1 MRADMSI
8 RIRRLSEEPGEDVE
22 EMGFEGVNSVWAVL
36 RREDLTAFSS
46 RIFRVRPGGH
56 TGIHA
61 HDREHAAVVIRGE
74 CGVEGPH
81 GSWRVPAGS
90 IVMVP
95 AKVPH
100 RFSNT
105 GREGLVLLIMNLFTA
120 LEEEGPLTGEFSGS
134 PMEEER
140 V

>member
-1 MRADMSI
+1 VSI

-36 RREDLTAFSS
+36 KREDLTAFSS
-46 RIFRVRPGGH
+46 RIFRMRPGGH
-56 TGIHA
+56 TGMHA

-105 GREGLVLLIMNLFTA
+105 GREGLVLLIMNIFTA
-120 LEEEGPLTGEFSGS
+120 PTEDEPSTGGLSGS
-134 PMEEER
+134 PAEEEK

>member
-1 MRADMSI
+1 MSI

-36 RREDLTAFSS
+36 KREDLTAFSS
-46 RIFRVRPGGH
+46 RIFRMRPGGH
-56 TGIHA
+56 TGMHA

-105 GREGLVLLIMNLFTA
+105 GREGLVLLIMNIFTA
-120 LEEEGPLTGEFSGS
+120 PTEDEPSTGGLSGS
-134 PMEEER
+134 PAEEEK

>member
-1 MRADMSI
+1 VSI
-8 RIRRLSEEPGEDVE
+8 RIRRLSEEPGVDVD

-36 RREDLTAFSS
+36 KREDLTAFSS
-46 RIFRVRPGGH
+46 RVFRMRPGGH
-56 TGIHA
+56 TGMHA

-81 GSWRVPAGS
+81 DSWRVPAGS
-90 IVMVP
+90 IVTVP

-100 RFSNT
+100 RFSNA
-105 GREGLVLLIMNLFTA
+105 GREGLVLLIMNMFTSPA
-120 LEEEGPLTGEFSGS
+120 EDEPLTRGPSVSPTEEEK
-134 PMEEER
+134 

>member
-1 MRADMSI
+1 VSI

-36 RREDLTAFSS
+36 KREDLTAFSS
-46 RIFRVRPGGH
+46 RIFRMKPGGH
-56 TGIHA
+56 TGMHA

-81 GSWRVPAGS
+81 GSWRAPAGS
-90 IVMVP
+90 IVTVP

-105 GREGLVLLIMNLFTA
+105 GREGLVLLIMNMFTA
-120 LEEEGPLTGEFSGS
+120 LEEEGQLTGEFSGS
-134 PMEEER
+134 PMEEES

>member
-1 MRADMSI
+1 VSI
-8 RIRRLSEEPGEDVE
+8 RIRRLSEEPGVDVE

-46 RIFRVRPGGH
+46 RIFRMRPGGH
-56 TGIHA
+56 TGMHA

-81 GSWRVPAGS
+81 DSWRVPEGS
-90 IVMVP
+90 IVTVP

-100 RFSNT
+100 SFSNA
-105 GREGLVLLIMNLFTA
+105 GKDGLVLLIMNLFTSPS
-120 LEEEGPLTGEFSGS
+120 EDKSLTRDLSGS
-134 PMEEER
+134 PTEEEK

>member
-1 MRADMSI
+1 MSI

-46 RIFRVRPGGH
+46 RIFRMSPGGH
-56 TGIHA
+56 TGMHA
-61 HDREHAAVVIRGE
+61 HDREHAAVIIRGE
-74 CGVEGPH
+74 CVVEGPH
-81 GSWRVPAGS
+81 DSWRVPAGS
-90 IVMVP
+90 IVTVS

-105 GREGLVLLIMNLFTA
+105 GKEGLVLLIMNMFTA
-120 LEEEGPLTGEFSGS
+120 LEGEEPLTGEFSGS
-134 PMEEER
+134 KMEEER